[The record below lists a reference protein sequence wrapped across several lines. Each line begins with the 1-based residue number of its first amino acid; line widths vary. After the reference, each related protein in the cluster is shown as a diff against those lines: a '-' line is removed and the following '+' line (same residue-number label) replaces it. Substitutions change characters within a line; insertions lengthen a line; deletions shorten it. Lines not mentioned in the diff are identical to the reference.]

1 MDDSW
6 FVKISQIN
14 RKSLNVQKLHNSL
27 NFQKTFKSTD
37 ALTEDIQL
45 KTSNSQMEEFFQI
58 FGKTNSKTSYYKI
71 FTVLKGKKIV
81 NKAKVQLERKATG
94 IEFIMTVFYKEKN
107 DCFNKD
113 QLKNHCSKTF
123 MGMFQ

>member
-1 MDDSW
+1 M
-6 FVKISQIN
+6 KISQIN
-14 RKSLNVQKLHNSL
+14 RKSLNVQKLHNCL
-27 NFQKTFKSTD
+27 NFQKTFKSSD

-94 IEFIMTVFYKEKN
+94 IEFIMTVFYKERN
-107 DCFNKD
+107 DRVKNKD
-113 QLKNHCSKTF
+113 QLKYHCSKTF
-123 MGMFQ
+123 MEMFQ